1 MPIKSFIWKRLP
13 DYRRYI
19 KFTPHEIL
27 QHNASLNIYIIP
39 YSVNLIVANRTV
51 AFHDYTD
58 MLPLGG
64 GGVLKFHF
72 P

>member
-58 MLPLGG
+58 MLPWGG
-64 GGVLKFHF
+64 LLLL
-72 P
+72 